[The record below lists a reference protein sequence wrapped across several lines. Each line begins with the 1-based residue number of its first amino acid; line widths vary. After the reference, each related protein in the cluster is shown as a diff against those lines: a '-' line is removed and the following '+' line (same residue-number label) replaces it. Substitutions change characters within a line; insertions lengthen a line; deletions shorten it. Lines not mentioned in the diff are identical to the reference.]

1 MSNYKYASLFRALGL
16 FPFLFISI
24 IANGQK
30 NNIKPNII
38 YILTDDLGYGDVN
51 VYNSKSKIA
60 TPWIDALAKEG
71 MLFTDAHSNSSVCT
85 PTRYGI
91 LTGQY
96 AWRTSL
102 KNGVLWSYDKPL
114 ITPNQLTVAQLLK
127 NNGYQTACIG
137 KWHLGL
143 DWAQQ
148 TNGEI
153 DFTKSINGGPTQVGF
168 DYFYGITASL
178 DIPPYFY
185 IDGNKITATR
195 IDSIQEQGGQGF
207 WRAGPI
213 GNDFKHQDV
222 LDTFI
227 SKSIQY
233 ISKASKQK
241 DPFFL
246 YLALAS
252 PHTPILPLTNF
263 KSTTATNAYG
273 DFVKMTDAKIGE
285 ILQYLKDKNL
295 DKNTMIVFTSD
306 NGCSPTANFKELR
319 EKGHDPSAGFRG
331 TKADIYE
338 GGHRVPFIVKWPGK
352 IKTNSINNTTICLT
366 DFMAT
371 CSDLLN
377 TNLQNNA
384 GQDSYSLLPL
394 LTPSKKTA
402 YQRTSTVHHSIDGYF
417 AIRKGDWK
425 LAFCRG
431 SGGWSAPTEN
441 QATKN
446 NMPAVQLYN
455 LKEDP
460 SEQNNVQAKYPE
472 IVRALTEEL
481 EKIKANKLY

>member
-1 MSNYKYASLFRALGL
+1 MSNTKSASIFRELTL
-16 FPFLFISI
+16 LPFLILSF
-24 IANGQK
+24 IANGQ
-30 NNIKPNII
+30 KPNII
-38 YILTDDLGYGDVN
+38 YILTDDLGYGDVSA
-51 VYNSKSKIA
+51 YNNKSKIA

-114 ITPNQLTVAQLLK
+114 ITPDQLTVAQLLK

-148 TNGEI
+148 TNGAI
-153 DFTKSINGGPTQVGF
+153 DFTKPINGGPTQVGF

-222 LDTFI
+222 LDTFVK
-227 SKSIQY
+227 KSIQY

-252 PHTPILPLTNF
+252 PHTPILPSTNF

-285 ILQYLKDKNL
+285 ILQYLKDNNL

-377 TNLQNNA
+377 TNLQNNL

-402 YQRTSTVHHSIDGYF
+402 YQRTSTIHHSIDGYF

-446 NMPAVQLYN
+446 NMPTVQLYN

-481 EKIKANKLY
+481 EKIKANKHY